1 MPGENGRRKPD
12 GGRNP
17 GGAEPGTPPDTPL
30 PQPAT
35 PEIYRK
41 NQPIRSLGRNGPNE
55 FTDKAVSLPDVPP
68 AAGTFRTTSAGIGRT
83 TLNRII
89 IKNPGFGIRE
99 TMQAE
104 IITIGDEILIGQI
117 VDTNS
122 AWIGEK
128 LNAAGIKIHR
138 ITSVSDRAEPISEA
152 VTQALSHSDIVI
164 CTGGLGPTKDD
175 ITKHTLARLFG
186 MKLVRNEAVY
196 EQVRAMTAV
205 RHIDFNE
212 LNQGQALVPD
222 GCTVLPNRCGTAP
235 GMWFE
240 RDGKVLV
247 SLPGVPFE
255 MKTLIGEQVLPRLY
269 EHFRFDAI
277 VHKTAITY
285 GLAESILAETIA
297 DWENALPAYLH
308 LAYLPS
314 AMNIRL
320 RLSAYD
326 VDGQQAA
333 AEIDRQFAL
342 LDQAIPYRI
351 IGYGD
356 ATLESAVGELLRGRG
371 ETVAA
376 AESCTGGNIAH
387 RFTALPGAS
396 DYFRGGV
403 VAYSNDVKTALLGV
417 NADDLN
423 RCGAVSRPVAEQ
435 MAAGVRKATGATY
448 GIATTGIAG
457 PTGGTPDKPVGT
469 VWMAVSGP
477 DETYSIQMV
486 FGSLRSQNIERASSN
501 AINLLS
507 LRLCGA
513 PGNGLWT
520 IRY

>member
-1 MPGENGRRKPD
+1 
-12 GGRNP
+12 
-17 GGAEPGTPPDTPL
+17 
-30 PQPAT
+30 
-35 PEIYRK
+35 
-41 NQPIRSLGRNGPNE
+41 
-55 FTDKAVSLPDVPP
+55 
-68 AAGTFRTTSAGIGRT
+68 
-83 TLNRII
+83 
-89 IKNPGFGIRE
+89 
-99 TMQAE
+99 MQAE

-222 GCTVLPNRCGTAP
+222 GCPVLPNRCGTAP

-356 ATLESAVGELLRGRG
+356 ATLESAVGELLRVRG

-435 MAAGVRKATGATY
+435 MATGVRKATGATY

-477 DETYSIQMV
+477 DETYSIRMV

-501 AINLLS
+501 AINLLR